1 MTREPRAN
9 HGYLDRLVETPSRL
23 PGPMLIWL
31 AALYL
36 GPLSEC
42 NERVKVTMGRI
53 LEAVDSN
60 ELAKAERLES
70 SLTGL
75 LALREVVSRL
85 ATWPWSPG
93 VLRSFGAATILPI
106 VLWLVIRTLE
116 RFV

>member
-1 MTREPRAN
+1 VTREPRAN

-36 GPLSEC
+36 GLMSEC